1 MNMDQQ
7 QLKEQIV
14 KIIDQ
19 NKIGTLATVKNGK
32 PHSRYMTFFNENLT
46 LYTPTDVETHKVEE
60 IDENP
65 NVHILL
71 GYDGEGFGD
80 SYVEVEGTAS
90 IEKSSELKQ
99 RLWDDMLK
107 LWFDGPEDENFIIL
121 KIKPEQIR
129 LMNKKGEPPH
139 TLEV

>member
-1 MNMDQQ
+1 MDQQ

>member
-1 MNMDQQ
+1 MDQQ
-7 QLKEQIV
+7 QLREQIV
-14 KIIDQ
+14 KLIDQ

-32 PHSRYMTFFNENLT
+32 PHSRYMTFSNENLT
-46 LYTPTDVETHKVEE
+46 LYTPTDIETHKVEE
-60 IDENP
+60 VDENP

-80 SYVEVEGTAS
+80 TYVEIEGKAS
-90 IEKSSELKQ
+90 IEKSEELKQ
-99 RLWDDMLK
+99 RLWDDNMK
-107 LWFDGPEDENFIIL
+107 MWFDGPHDDNYIIL
-121 KIKPEQIR
+121 KITPDQIR

>member
-1 MNMDQQ
+1 MDQQ
-7 QLKEQIV
+7 ELREQIV
-14 KIIDQ
+14 KLIDQ

-46 LYTPTDVETHKVEE
+46 LYTPTDIETHKVEE
-60 IDENP
+60 VDENP

-80 SYVEVEGTAS
+80 TYVEIEGKAS
-90 IEKSSELKQ
+90 IEKSEELKQ
-99 RLWDDMLK
+99 RLWDDNMK
-107 LWFDGPEDENFIIL
+107 MWFDGPHDDNYIIL
-121 KIKPEQIR
+121 KITPDHIR